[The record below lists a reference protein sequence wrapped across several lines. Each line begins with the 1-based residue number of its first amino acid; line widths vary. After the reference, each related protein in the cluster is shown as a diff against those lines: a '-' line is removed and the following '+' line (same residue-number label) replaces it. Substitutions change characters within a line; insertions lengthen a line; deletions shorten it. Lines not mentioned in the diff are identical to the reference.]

1 MKKILTIAA
10 ALFAGATVSAN
21 ATVIDFGAFATG
33 NERAGGNEVINGYSV
48 ALTSNFTPY
57 LDGLNGGNPAGLGV
71 CRVVDMNSQCDPADD
86 DSIDGEGGIAEFV
99 EVRFEDP
106 AQYTIDLQGL
116 SFRDGAHNS
125 LNDNT
130 QFNVTVN
137 AFGLGGAFITGITD
151 SFANVVAWAAAGID
165 DVYALQFTWVDQDF
179 YVEAI
184 DVNDVP
190 LPAAL
195 PLLLMGLGGLG
206 FASRKKKTA

>member
-10 ALFAGATVSAN
+10 AVFAGLTTSAN
-21 ATVIDFGAFATG
+21 ATVIDFGAFATN
-33 NERAGGNEVINGYSV
+33 NERAGGNEVINGFSV
-48 ALTSNFTPY
+48 ALVSNFTPY
-57 LDGLNGGNPAGLGV
+57 LDGLNGGNPGGLGV
-71 CRVVDMNSQCDPADD
+71 CRAVDANSQCADASD
-86 DSIDGEGGIAEFV
+86 DSIDGEGGINEIV

-106 AQYTIDLQGL
+106 NPYTIDLQGL

-125 LNDNT
+125 LNTNT
-130 QFNVTVN
+130 QFDVTVN
-137 AFGLGGAFITGITD
+137 AFGLGGVFITGITD

-165 DVYALQFTWVDQDF
+165 DVFTLQFVFVNQDF

-206 FASRKKKTA
+206 FASRKKKTT